1 MTNTEQPDPTAIA
14 PEDDQMEEELEALP
28 DAEKNADP
36 LLHAKIRREV
46 TGQTFLGQV
55 EDIEVGKNTR
65 DRLYLIKY
73 DDGDM
78 EHFTEQQVKEYLVK
92 EAEVQGKGEP
102 DPEAEGAGEQDEQE
116 GGEDE
121 AEEEAEEEEA
131 EEKVTKKP
139 SSAAAKPKAK
149 GKAKAKAAAT
159 KGKAKAKAKAKAV
172 TKEIQK
178 KPAAAMK
185 KPAGR

>member
-121 AEEEAEEEEA
+121 AEEEADN
-131 EEKVTKKP
+131 KKLKKRLP
-139 SSAAAKPKAK
+139 KNLQVLRPNQKLKGKRRLKQRHRKAK
-149 GKAKAKAAAT
+149 
-159 KGKAKAKAKAKAV
+159 
-172 TKEIQK
+172 QK
-178 KPAAAMK
+178 QKQK
-185 KPAGR
+185 QKL